1 MADRTCPNCKKF
13 FNFPSRLKL
22 HFQTVIHCKKST
34 EDITSFFLD
43 KKTIHNFSCNKCNIT
58 FIQISLLNRHLKNS
72 KCAQTPTT
80 TISTTTIPTTTI
92 PTTTIPTTI
101 IQTINSNNNNTTNN
115 NTINILHI
123 NPFGLEDVRTI
134 AIPEMITILSSGEN
148 AGFNII
154 KAIYSKLEN
163 KNFYKPN
170 ISRPEI
176 AFLNIDFNLT
186 ICKSK
191 EFCDALFDRCI
202 ALLHHMLYLCKNQF
216 SSVSIRHIY
225 DNIEY
230 IENTMRTEIYDKKL
244 QNIIESEFRN
254 NNLSTKD
261 KIKKFIYEV
270 KNNIDIKEISQNIN
284 DNTLLLEDNSHIEY
298 IKTITND
305 ILNTLFGSPI
315 QILESNKPVIMQDFL
330 ITRFED
336 TIFNKFW
343 INRIKLEKDYINTNK
358 KIIIGDI
365 NYIKYRHSNITKM
378 LYNTKK
384 KIDEFIIGQPFDFE
398 IHKFIRE

>member
-72 KCAQTPTT
+72 KCAQTPIT
-80 TISTTTIPTTTI
+80 TIQ
-92 PTTTIPTTI
+92 TTTIPTTI
-101 IQTINSNNNNTTNN
+101 IQTINSNSNNNNTTNN

-134 AIPEMITILSSGEN
+134 AIPEMITILSSGDN

-270 KNNIDIKEISQNIN
+270 KNNIYIKEISQNIN

-305 ILNTLFGSPI
+305 ILNTLFGDPEH
-315 QILESNKPVIMQDFL
+315 ILESNKPVIMQDFL
-330 ITRFED
+330 LTRFED

-343 INRIKLEKDYINTNK
+343 INRIKLEKEYVNTNK
-358 KIIIGDI
+358 NTIIGDI

-378 LYNTKK
+378 LCNTKK

>member
-1 MADRTCPNCKKF
+1 MADRTCPDCKKV

-22 HFQTVIHCKKST
+22 HFETVIHCKKST
-34 EDITSFFLD
+34 EYISSFFLD
-43 KKTIHNFSCNKCNIT
+43 KKTIHNFSCNTCNLT

-80 TISTTTIPTTTI
+80 TN
-92 PTTTIPTTI
+92 PTTI
-101 IQTINSNNNNTTNN
+101 IQTINNNNNN
-115 NTINILHI
+115 NTINNTIIIQHI

-134 AIPEMITILSSGEN
+134 AIPDMITILSSGEN

-154 KAIYSKLEN
+154 KAIYNKIEN

-191 EFCDALFDRCI
+191 EFCDSLFDRCI
-202 ALLHHMLYLCKNQF
+202 VLLHHMLYLCKNQF

-230 IENTMRTEIYDKKL
+230 IENTMRTEIYDQKL
-244 QNIIESEFRN
+244 HNIIESEFRN
-254 NNLSTKD
+254 NNLNTKD
-261 KIKKFIYEV
+261 KIKKIIYEV
-270 KNNIDIKEISQNIN
+270 KNNINIKKISQNIN
-284 DNTLLLEDNSHIEY
+284 DNTLLLEDNSNIEY
-298 IKTITND
+298 IKTITNN
-305 ILNTLFGSPI
+305 ILNTLFGNPE

-330 ITRFED
+330 LSRFED

-343 INRIKLEKDYINTNK
+343 INRIKLEHEYIHTNK
-358 KIIIGDI
+358 NTIIGDF

-378 LYNTKK
+378 LCNTKK
-384 KIDEFIIGQPFDFE
+384 K
-398 IHKFIRE
+398 

>member
-1 MADRTCPNCKKF
+1 MTDRTCPDCKQI
-13 FNFPSRLKL
+13 FNFPSKLKI
-22 HFQTVIHCKKST
+22 HFQNVIHCKKSN
-34 EDITSFFLD
+34 EYISSFFLST
-43 KKTIHNFSCNKCNIT
+43 KTINNFSCNKCKFT
-58 FIQISLLNRHLKNS
+58 FIHKKSLNRHLKHS

-80 TISTTTIPTTTI
+80 TQTNTIPTPI
-92 PTTTIPTTI
+92 IQTI
-101 IQTINSNNNNTTNN
+101 IQTINNTTNN
-115 NTINILHI
+115 NIININNTINIQHI
-123 NPFGLEDVRTI
+123 NPFGLEDVRRTLT
-134 AIPEMITILSSGEN
+134 IPEMIDILSSGDN

-154 KAIYSKLEN
+154 KAIYSKIEN

-270 KNNIDIKEISQNIN
+270 KNNIYIKEISQNIN
-284 DNTLLLEDNSHIEY
+284 DNTLLLEDNSNIEY
-298 IKTITND
+298 IKTITNN
-305 ILNTLFGSPI
+305 ILNTICGGDPM

-330 ITRFED
+330 LSRFED

-343 INRIKLEKDYINTNK
+343 INRIKLEQEYIHTNK
-358 KIIIGDI
+358 NTIIGDF

-378 LYNTKK
+378 LCKTKQ
-384 KIDEFIIGQPFDFE
+384 KIDDFIIGEAFDFE

>member
-1 MADRTCPNCKKF
+1 MVDRTCPDCKKI
-13 FNFPSRLKL
+13 FNFPSKLKF
-22 HFQTVIHCKKST
+22 HFKNVAHCKKTT
-34 EDITSFFLD
+34 EYISSFFLST
-43 KKTIHNFSCNKCNIT
+43 KTINNFSCNKCKFT
-58 FIQISLLNRHLKNS
+58 FIHKTSLNRHLKNS
-72 KCAQTPTT
+72 KCTLTTTMLTPT
-80 TISTTTIPTTTI
+80 
-92 PTTTIPTTI
+92 
-101 IQTINSNNNNTTNN
+101 IQTINNTTNNNNNTTNN
-115 NTINILHI
+115 NTINNTIIIQHI

-134 AIPEMITILSSGEN
+134 AIPDMITILSSGEK

-154 KAIYSKLEN
+154 KAIYNKIEN

-191 EFCDALFDRCI
+191 EFCDSLFDRCI

-230 IENTMRTEIYDKKL
+230 IENTMRTEIYDQKL
-244 QNIIESEFRN
+244 HNIIESEFRN
-254 NNLSTKD
+254 NNLNTKD

-284 DNTLLLEDNSHIEY
+284 DNTLLLEDNSNIEY
-298 IKTITND
+298 IKTITNN
-305 ILNTLFGSPI
+305 ILNTLFGNPE

-330 ITRFED
+330 LTRFED

-343 INRIKLEKDYINTNK
+343 INRMKLEQEYINTNK
-358 KIIIGDI
+358 NTIIGDF

-378 LYNTKK
+378 LCKTKQ
-384 KIDEFIIGQPFDFE
+384 KIDDFIIGQAFDFE

>member
-1 MADRTCPNCKKF
+1 MMLPS
-13 FNFPSRLKL
+13 FPVNRAA
-22 HFQTVIHCKKST
+22 
-34 EDITSFFLD
+34 IT
-43 KKTIHNFSCNKCNIT
+43 K
-58 FIQISLLNRHLKNS
+58 
-72 KCAQTPTT
+72 
-80 TISTTTIPTTTI
+80 
-92 PTTTIPTTI
+92 
-101 IQTINSNNNNTTNN
+101 
-115 NTINILHI
+115 
-123 NPFGLEDVRTI
+123 
-134 AIPEMITILSSGEN
+134 
-148 AGFNII
+148 
-154 KAIYSKLEN
+154 N

-270 KNNIDIKEISQNIN
+270 KNNIYIKEISQNIN

-298 IKTITND
+298 IKTEAEWETYKIQLENNKLLKSIQRD
-305 ILNTLFGSPI
+305 NNSKNT
-315 QILESNKPVIMQDFL
+315 
-330 ITRFED
+330 TT
-336 TIFNKFW
+336 TIGFV
-343 INRIKLEKDYINTNK
+343 E
-358 KIIIGDI
+358 
-365 NYIKYRHSNITKM
+365 
-378 LYNTKK
+378 
-384 KIDEFIIGQPFDFE
+384 
-398 IHKFIRE
+398 